1 MNQRERSGLNRAIF
15 WKGSE
20 ESALILLPLALFY
33 LRKLAL
39 FPVHEVTA
47 RVQI

>member
-15 WKGSE
+15 GKGSE
-20 ESALILLPLALFY
+20 ESALILLPLALLY
-33 LRKLAL
+33 PRKLVL

-47 RVQI
+47 CVRF